1 MEERATRSRSRAA
14 LVALLIVAILGLGAG
29 AYAVAASIFRPGPST
44 PAAAGTSSA
53 QPSSAPATSV
63 KKTHPLRARITA
75 IRGSIWTVQPSKG
88 GALSV
93 IVSDQTKFGSK
104 KAPTTSADFPIGTRV
119 AIVGPRVG
127 DRIQATRIMIPQTRP
142 SAAPSG

>member
-44 PAAAGTSSA
+44 PAAGNTSA
-53 QPSSAPATSV
+53 EPSPAPATSA
-63 KKTHPLRARITA
+63 KKPHPLRARITA
-75 IRGSIWTVQPSKG
+75 ISGSTWTVQPSKG

-104 KAPTTSADFPIGTRV
+104 KAPTTSADFPVGTRV